1 MENSKVFLQ
10 SKLTAY
16 RMGLHH
22 AKEKGDMQAARKWLE
37 GIVEVKKEISQLG
50 TKF

>member
-22 AKEKGDMQAARKWLE
+22 AKEKGDMQRLE
-37 GIVEVKKEISQLG
+37 NGWKGSSR
-50 TKF
+50 